1 MYKDLLVP
9 ITATPADDSAMAV
22 ALQLAGQ
29 MQAHVTFLE
38 VVNLPLP
45 ATPWGMS
52 PEIGMADV
60 YQRLRSTGDSNAA
73 ELRAR
78 LAGERISTDVQVVEA
93 MFVEPPAMAV
103 RWAQTHALSVVGN
116 VLGDNADAD
125 RTRAMI
131 SSLLLE
137 SGRPVLSVPQ
147 GCAMP
152 TPPRHAVVAWK
163 PTTQAAR
170 ALHDALP
177 LLQLAETV
185 ELLMIDPVEEDS
197 ASEQEPGAAVLAH
210 LRRHAVQAQP
220 VVVHGKGGSDSRL
233 LLDHLQQSGAGLL
246 VAGGYGH
253 SRLREWALG
262 GMTRELLFS
271 AKIPVLFSH

>member
-9 ITATPADDSAMAV
+9 ITATPADEAALAA
-22 ALQLAGQ
+22 ALQLARHA
-29 MQAHVTFLE
+29 QAHVTVLE

-60 YQRLRSTGDSNAA
+60 YQRLRSQGDSKGR
-73 ELRAR
+73 ELKKR
-78 LAGERISTDVQVVEA
+78 LAGERVSTEVQVVEA
-93 MFVEPPAMAV
+93 MFVEPPSMAV

-116 VLGDNADAD
+116 VLGDNANAD

-131 SSLLLE
+131 GSLLLE
-137 SGRPVLSVPQ
+137 SGRPVLSVPEEN
-147 GCAMP
+147 AAVL
-152 TPPRHAVVAWK
+152 PPAHVVVAWK

-170 ALHDALP
+170 ALQDAMP
-177 LLQLAETV
+177 LLMAADKV
-185 ELLMIDPVEEDS
+185 ELVMIDPVAEDS
-197 ASEQEPGAAVLAH
+197 ATQTEPGAAVLAH
-210 LRRHAVQAQP
+210 LRRHSVQAQP
-220 VVVHGKGGSDSRL
+220 VILHAKGTSHSQV
-233 LLDHLQQSGAGLL
+233 LLDHLKQSGAQLL
-246 VAGGYGH
+246 VSGGYGH

-271 AKIPVLFSH
+271 ARIPVLFSH